1 MTQHTNTNTM
11 AAITY
16 AYEAFYCGRATPT
29 QLYYVDLAD
38 KALAEVDRI
47 RDLTDAVNREKLR
60 NLAIKLARSLMADGD
75 EEDLDEVI
83 VSSYRHDTAENCAAL
98 FALVERLA
106 TPPEGAL
113 VSRLLD
119 LAK

>member
-1 MTQHTNTNTM
+1 M

-16 AYEAFYCGRATPT
+16 AYEAFYCGHATPT

-47 RDLTDAVNREKLR
+47 RDLTALGHRHKLR
-60 NLAIKLARSLMADGD
+60 ELAIKLARSYMADGD
-75 EEDLDEVI
+75 AEDLDEAI
-83 VSSYRHDTAENCAAL
+83 IGSYRPDTAENCAPL

-106 TPPEGAL
+106 TPPE
-113 VSRLLD
+113 
-119 LAK
+119 

>member
-1 MTQHTNTNTM
+1 MNVTPFALQPIVTNNM
-11 AAITY
+11 AAVTY

-60 NLAIKLARSLMADGD
+60 NLAIKLARSYMADGD
-75 EEDLDEVI
+75 DEDLDEAI
-83 VSSYRHDTAENCAAL
+83 VRSYRPDTAENCAAL

-106 TPPEGAL
+106 TPPEPEN
-113 VSRLLD
+113 
-119 LAK
+119 

>member
-1 MTQHTNTNTM
+1 MCTSPQPTLMQKSPNM

-16 AYEAFYCGRATPT
+16 AYEAFYCGYATPT

-47 RDLTDAVNREKLR
+47 RDLTDAVNRNKLR
-60 NLAIKLARSLMADGD
+60 DLAVKLARSLMADGD
-75 EEDLDEVI
+75 DEDLDETI
-83 VSSYRHDTAENCAAL
+83 ISSYRPDTAENCAAL

-106 TPPEGAL
+106 TPPDPEN
-113 VSRLLD
+113 
-119 LAK
+119 

>member
-1 MTQHTNTNTM
+1 MTHHTNM

-47 RDLTDAVNREKLR
+47 RDMTDAVNREKLR
-60 NLAIKLARSLMADGD
+60 NLAIKLARSYMAEGD
-75 EEDLDEVI
+75 EEDLTEAI
-83 VSSYRHDTAENCAAL
+83 VSSYRPDTAENCAPL
-98 FALVERLA
+98 FAFVERLA
-106 TPPEGAL
+106 TPPDPEN
-113 VSRLLD
+113 
-119 LAK
+119 

>member
-1 MTQHTNTNTM
+1 MTTRSSPPTNTM

-16 AYEAFYCGRATPT
+16 AYEAFYCGYATPT

-47 RDLTDAVNREKLR
+47 RDLTDAVNRTKLR
-60 NLAIKLARSLMADGD
+60 DLAIKLARSYMADGD
-75 EEDLDEVI
+75 DEDLDEVI
-83 VSSYRHDTAENCAAL
+83 VSSYRTDTAENCAAL

-106 TPPEGAL
+106 TPP
-113 VSRLLD
+113 VSF
-119 LAK
+119 

>member
-1 MTQHTNTNTM
+1 MTYHTNTNTM

-16 AYEAFYCGRATPT
+16 AYEAFYCGLATPT

-60 NLAIKLARSLMADGD
+60 NLAIKLDRSYMADGD
-75 EEDLDEVI
+75 DKDLTEAI
-83 VSSYRHDTAENCAAL
+83 VSSYRPDTAENCAPL
-98 FALVERLA
+98 FAFVERLA
-106 TPPEGAL
+106 TPPDPEN
-113 VSRLLD
+113 
-119 LAK
+119 

>member
-1 MTQHTNTNTM
+1 M
-11 AAITY
+11 AAIVC
-16 AYEAFYCGRATPT
+16 AYEAFYCGYATPT

-75 EEDLDEVI
+75 DEDLDEAI
-83 VSSYRHDTAENCAAL
+83 VSSYRPDTAENCAHL
-98 FALVERLA
+98 FAFVERLA
-106 TPPEGAL
+106 TPPTCE
-113 VSRLLD
+113 
-119 LAK
+119 

>member
-1 MTQHTNTNTM
+1 M

-75 EEDLDEVI
+75 AEDLDEVI
-83 VSSYRHDTAENCAAL
+83 VSSYRTDTAENCVAL

-106 TPPEGAL
+106 TPP
-113 VSRLLD
+113 D
-119 LAK
+119 LEN

>member
-1 MTQHTNTNTM
+1 MCQSGTSVRQASHPKM
-11 AAITY
+11 AAIHL

-60 NLAIKLARSLMADGD
+60 ELAIKLDRSYMADGD
-75 EEDLDEVI
+75 DEDLTEAI
-83 VSSYRHDTAENCAAL
+83 VSSYRPDTAENCAGL
-98 FALVERLA
+98 FTLVERLA
-106 TPPEGAL
+106 TPPE
-113 VSRLLD
+113 
-119 LAK
+119 

>member
-1 MTQHTNTNTM
+1 MQKSPNM

-16 AYEAFYCGRATPT
+16 AYEAFYCGYATPT

-47 RDLTDAVNREKLR
+47 RDLTDAVNRNKLR
-60 NLAIKLARSLMADGD
+60 DLAIKLARSLMADGD
-75 EEDLDEVI
+75 DVDLDEAI
-83 VSSYRHDTAENCAAL
+83 VSSYRPDTAENCAAL

-106 TPPEGAL
+106 TPPSPCE
-113 VSRLLD
+113 
-119 LAK
+119 

>member
-1 MTQHTNTNTM
+1 MTYHTHTNTI

-16 AYEAFYCGRATPT
+16 AYEAFYCGLATPT

-60 NLAIKLARSLMADGD
+60 NLAIKLDRSYMADGD
-75 EEDLDEVI
+75 EKDLTEAI
-83 VSSYRHDTAENCAAL
+83 VSSYRPDTAENCAPL
-98 FALVERLA
+98 FAFVERLA
-106 TPPEGAL
+106 TPPDPEN
-113 VSRLLD
+113 
-119 LAK
+119 